1 MTEYHFLPGTSEKLT
16 HEILSQLG
24 FTFKLN
30 GHKDGYTISTAN
42 DNSKLFGYYD
52 GNQIRTFYPTRSIG
66 NWKEI
71 LKVIDSMVLLE
82 MYDDDFNYMIM
93 DIQCHGHIS
102 DDKLL
107 KLYAENIDKCRKTLN
122 LPKIQR

>member
-1 MTEYHFLPGTSEKLT
+1 
-16 HEILSQLG
+16 
-24 FTFKLN
+24 
-30 GHKDGYTISTAN
+30 
-42 DNSKLFGYYD
+42 
-52 GNQIRTFYPTRSIG
+52 
-66 NWKEI
+66 
-71 LKVIDSMVLLE
+71 MVLLE
-82 MYDDDFNYMIM
+82 MYDDDFDYMIM